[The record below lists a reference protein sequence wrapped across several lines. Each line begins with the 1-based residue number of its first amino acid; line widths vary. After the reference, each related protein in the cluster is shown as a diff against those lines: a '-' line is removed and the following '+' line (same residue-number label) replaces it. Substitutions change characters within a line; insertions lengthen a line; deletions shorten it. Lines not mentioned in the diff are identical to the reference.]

1 MSPPSLW
8 QRYHKSRKLQANILD
23 EHRYKNFEQ
32 NPAIHIQQ
40 YIKEITQHDKVEFT
54 PGMQGFFSIHK
65 SINVI
70 YHVNNLKN
78 KNHMII
84 SIYAEKNSWQNSAPM
99 YDKISPESGH
109 RGNMSQHNKVIYY
122 KPTASIILNG
132 EKLKAISLRSGTR

>member
-1 MSPPSLW
+1 
-8 QRYHKSRKLQANILD
+8 LQANILD

-40 YIKEITQHDKVEFT
+40 YIKEITQHDKVGFT

-78 KNHMII
+78 KNHKII
-84 SIYAEKNSWQNSAPM
+84 SIYAEKTL
-99 YDKISPESGH
+99 DKI
-109 RGNMSQHNKVIYY
+109 QHPFMIKSLQKVGIEGICLN
-122 KPTASIILNG
+122 II
-132 EKLKAISLRSGTR
+132 KLYITNQQLAKS

>member
-1 MSPPSLW
+1 MSPPWLW
-8 QRYHKSRKLQANILD
+8 QRYHKSRKLQANIID
-23 EHRYKNFEQ
+23 EHRYKNIEQ

-40 YIKEITQHDKVEFT
+40 YIKEIVQHDKVGFT

-84 SIYAEKNSWQNSAPM
+84 LIYAEKNSWQNSAP
-99 YDKISPESGH
+99 I
-109 RGNMSQHNKVIYY
+109 
-122 KPTASIILNG
+122 
-132 EKLKAISLRSGTR
+132 